1 MRERGEQM
9 SPSTPPLKDIFRRFG
24 ELGCDAAYVK
34 VLAKN
39 DNTKNQPYLSKSFEG
54 LHLLPH
60 GELRSEKTD
69 KGVVYKA
76 DINLSWLD
84 ENLRFAV
91 APESKL
97 ILYPQYPEVRLSG
110 FLRGCETAP
119 SELMRPRKTGYTIP
133 NRIMILGVNTSA
145 GHVYGYLAAEQSA
158 AYQQLVPRLEDFE
171 KRGVLFDV
179 GSLLPIVGGDT
190 KKQLLDKLYEI
201 YRHDWI
207 VSKRLDK
214 RGNLLPCLSPN
225 CGGYTLEAELDIR
238 PNSRSEPDFLGWEV
252 KQHAVPTFENL
263 EQRLL
268 NKGTAVTLMTPEPT
282 GGYYAEAGV
291 ERFIRDYG
299 YADRTGREDRLNFGG
314 KYVFNVPSPL
324 TRVRLLTTGFEA
336 KSGKMDGTGSI
347 VLIRDKETHP
357 AAVWQFSDL
366 LKHWSRKHAKAVY
379 VPSMCR
385 RQESLAY
392 RFANV
397 VRLGEGTD
405 FIRFLRAVHGGFV
418 YYDPGIKLEHASGK
432 PVIKRRSQFRIL
444 SGDIPCLYSKMTTQP
459 LN

>member
-1 MRERGEQM
+1 
-9 SPSTPPLKDIFRRFG
+9 
-24 ELGCDAAYVK
+24 
-34 VLAKN
+34 
-39 DNTKNQPYLSKSFEG
+39 
-54 LHLLPH
+54 
-60 GELRSEKTD
+60 
-69 KGVVYKA
+69 
-76 DINLSWLD
+76 
-84 ENLRFAV
+84 
-91 APESKL
+91 
-97 ILYPQYPEVRLSG
+97 
-110 FLRGCETAP
+110 
-119 SELMRPRKTGYTIP
+119 
-133 NRIMILGVNTSA
+133 
-145 GHVYGYLAAEQSA
+145 
-158 AYQQLVPRLEDFE
+158 
-171 KRGVLFDV
+171 
-179 GSLLPIVGGDT
+179 
-190 KKQLLDKLYEI
+190 
-201 YRHDWI
+201 
-207 VSKRLDK
+207 
-214 RGNLLPCLSPN
+214 
-225 CGGYTLEAELDIR
+225 
-238 PNSRSEPDFLGWEV
+238 
-252 KQHAVPTFENL
+252 VPTFENL
-263 EQRLL
+263 EKRLL

-299 YADRTGREDRLNFGG
+299 YADRTGREDRLNFGC

-347 VLIRDKETHP
+347 VLIREKETHP

-385 RQESLAY
+385 HQDSLAY

-444 SGDIPCLYSKMTTQP
+444 SGDIPCLYSKMTTQG
-459 LN
+459 LK